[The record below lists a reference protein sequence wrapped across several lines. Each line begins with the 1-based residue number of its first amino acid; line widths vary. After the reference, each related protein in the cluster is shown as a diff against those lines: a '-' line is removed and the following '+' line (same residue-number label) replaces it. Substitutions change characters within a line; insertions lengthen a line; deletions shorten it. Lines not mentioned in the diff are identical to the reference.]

1 MKNTFA
7 VLGTSLTLALSS
19 GCSILQNKINHQ
31 ALVQIQGSNEL
42 SNAQI
47 LADMNERD
55 FQMKTG
61 ISSSFLGEGVYT
73 NLNPIQKNVII
84 TAFQAGK
91 ESIALGM
98 FAYET
103 AQMQVDMAEKY
114 ATEYAQGDIFL
125 HRLVVTTFLK
135 AMREY
140 GKKPDGTI
148 FLEEFKDLESVMP
161 IEEDLNAAK
170 SIADSLSKTMK
181 SNIPKKNKSTK
192 KLK

>member
-61 ISSSFLGEGVYT
+61 ISSSFL
-73 NLNPIQKNVII
+73 
-84 TAFQAGK
+84 
-91 ESIALGM
+91 
-98 FAYET
+98 
-103 AQMQVDMAEKY
+103 
-114 ATEYAQGDIFL
+114 
-125 HRLVVTTFLK
+125 
-135 AMREY
+135 
-140 GKKPDGTI
+140 
-148 FLEEFKDLESVMP
+148 
-161 IEEDLNAAK
+161 
-170 SIADSLSKTMK
+170 
-181 SNIPKKNKSTK
+181 
-192 KLK
+192 